1 MKTNL
6 RKELDNFLELEKEKI
21 LKNVQEIRRSNRD
34 DQNNIQYDPALTKKY
49 INIMKEGLVNT
60 RFKILELL
68 RERKIPKEELTI
80 LLIDPYAIFRDVA
93 TTRLE
98 EMEQEE
104 ANGR

>member
-6 RKELDNFLELEKEKI
+6 RKELNNFLELEKEEI

-49 INIMKEGLVNT
+49 VNIMKEGIAAT

-68 RERKIPKEELTI
+68 RERRIPKEDLTI

-93 TTRLE
+93 ITRLE
-98 EMEQEE
+98 EIEQEE
-104 ANGR
+104 TNGR